1 DPSVELAILDGIRRE
16 MTAST
21 LLLIAYRKSTISLA
35 DRVVFLDHGR
45 VADAGTHEELRGR
58 SHGYR
63 ALVDAYD
70 EAAIS
75 HNLLESSGPQPSD
88 GPDPSIAVP
97 AARARTVA
105 DAVEHHGTH
114 RHRHEESGGDDGERE
129 APTET
134 GAQPAGATDA
144 EGRRP
149 PPPPPRPWGVRGR
162 RRRVRGARRDR
173 GAARRRDRRGGPM
186 TAAPAARSGSS
197 ALGAEATAEESA
209 LHTVRRGLALTPN
222 ALQGLWITILLAVLA
237 TAGKVVV
244 PIAVQ
249 SILDRGIIEP
259 ETPDLAFVSGAAAL
273 AALVLL
279 STAVCNIVMNR
290 RLFRLAET
298 SLATLRKRAFRHIH
312 DLS

>member
-1 DPSVELAILDGIRRE
+1 ALVASGLVHPTSGSVSLDGADLRSLTADALTADVALVLQQAFVFDETVRWNVTLGDDIDEETGRGALRIAQAEELVDALRQRLALARALARRPRLLILDDATSACDPSVELAILDGIRRE

-114 RHRHEESGGDDGERE
+114 RHRHEESGGDDGECE
-129 APTET
+129 VPTET
-134 GAQPAGATDA
+134 G
-144 EGRRP
+144 
-149 PPPPPRPWGVRGR
+149 
-162 RRRVRGARRDR
+162 
-173 GAARRRDRRGGPM
+173 
-186 TAAPAARSGSS
+186 
-197 ALGAEATAEESA
+197 
-209 LHTVRRGLALTPN
+209 
-222 ALQGLWITILLAVLA
+222 
-237 TAGKVVV
+237 
-244 PIAVQ
+244 
-249 SILDRGIIEP
+249 
-259 ETPDLAFVSGAAAL
+259 
-273 AALVLL
+273 
-279 STAVCNIVMNR
+279 
-290 RLFRLAET
+290 
-298 SLATLRKRAFRHIH
+298 
-312 DLS
+312 

>member
-1 DPSVELAILDGIRRE
+1 

-35 DRVVFLDHGR
+35 DRAVFLDHGR

-58 SHGYR
+58 SQGYR

-75 HNLLESSGPQPSD
+75 HNLLESSGPQPSH
-88 GPDPSIAVP
+88 GPAPSI
-97 AARARTVA
+97 
-105 DAVEHHGTH
+105 
-114 RHRHEESGGDDGERE
+114 
-129 APTET
+129 
-134 GAQPAGATDA
+134 
-144 EGRRP
+144 
-149 PPPPPRPWGVRGR
+149 
-162 RRRVRGARRDR
+162 
-173 GAARRRDRRGGPM
+173 
-186 TAAPAARSGSS
+186 AAPAARTSSS

-222 ALQGLWITILLAVLA
+222 ALQGLWITILLAVIA

-259 ETPDLAFVSGAAAL
+259 ATPDLAFVS
-273 AALVLL
+273 
-279 STAVCNIVMNR
+279 
-290 RLFRLAET
+290 
-298 SLATLRKRAFRHIH
+298 
-312 DLS
+312 